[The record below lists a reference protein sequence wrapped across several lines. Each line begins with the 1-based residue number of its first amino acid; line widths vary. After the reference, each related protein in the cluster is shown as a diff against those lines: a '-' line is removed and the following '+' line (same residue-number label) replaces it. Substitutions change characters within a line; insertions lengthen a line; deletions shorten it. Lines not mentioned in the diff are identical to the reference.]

1 MSEEFSPELDQE
13 TLVSQ
18 VKDELSDLDSLD
30 LNDHAKR
37 YEELHAK
44 LNEALSSIDGM

>member
-1 MSEEFSPELDQE
+1 MSEEFLSEVDQE

-18 VKDELSDLDSLD
+18 VKEELTDLDSLE

-44 LNEALSSIDGM
+44 LNQALSSIDGM

>member
-1 MSEEFSPELDQE
+1 MNEEFLSEMDQE

-18 VKDELSDLDSLD
+18 VKEELTDLDSLE

-44 LNEALSSIDGM
+44 LNQALSSIDGM

>member
-1 MSEEFSPELDQE
+1 MNEEFLSEVDQE

-18 VKDELSDLDSLD
+18 VKEELTDLDSLE

-44 LNEALSSIDGM
+44 LNQALSSIDGM

>member
-1 MSEEFSPELDQE
+1 MSEEFSPDVDKE

-18 VKDELSDLDSLD
+18 VKEELSDLDALD

>member
-1 MSEEFSPELDQE
+1 MNEEFLSEVDQE

-18 VKDELSDLDSLD
+18 VKEELTDLDSLE
-30 LNDHAKR
+30 LSDHAKR

-44 LNEALSSIDGM
+44 LNQALSSIDGM